1 MVGALILAL
10 VIVVMLPVG
19 VMVAGLVLSALLGQ
33 ALAEDGDS
41 RHEGSELVELGK

>member
-33 ALAEDGDS
+33 TLAEDGDG